1 MNVPNSLFGTSIS
14 DDSSHLHPQLW
25 RLEYGSTVWSP
36 FYTVHKYALERVQRR
51 FLRYIG
57 FKLGIP
63 SSEINYESL
72 LQTCGLQTLE
82 TRRQISD
89 ISVMYKLVNNGLDSP
104 YLLSRIA
111 FRIPQSTRS
120 TLPFLTPFSATNYL
134 LNRPLCRL
142 PRLANYLTSLNPDLD
157 FFFSP
162 FSSFKSAICA
172 SQP

>member
-1 MNVPNSLFGTSIS
+1 MTQWYNMRKV
-14 DDSSHLHPQLW
+14 
-25 RLEYGSTVWSP
+25 GSTVWSP

-57 FKLGIP
+57 FKLDIP

-82 TRRQISD
+82 TRRIISD
-89 ISVMYKLVNNGLDSP
+89 VSVMYKLVNNGLDSP

-111 FRIPQSTRS
+111 FRIPQSIHS
-120 TLPFLTPFSATNYL
+120 ALSDSLLDDELPAESATVQASA
-134 LNRPLCRL
+134 LCKL
-142 PRLANYLTSLNPDLD
+142 PDSLNPDLD
-157 FFFSP
+157 FFSSP